1 MKRSQLKNR
10 LKKILHNCPY
20 LIALLVT
27 WFVMAAGGIGLCLYR
42 HYNVMEQTDGFT
54 EPVFV
59 VWMDGES
66 WEADT
71 FAERNQIHNSVP
83 SQNEFGN
90 EIGIGNRTGYGNETG
105 IGTGTGIAT
114 EISRTDG
121 IQNDE
126 YDKTSAEI
134 AGGKPAEN
142 DRYWDKDG
150 KTADQNDQKSDPDT
164 ANDEK
169 EDMHMG
175 ETLYVEYEPVETDS
189 IYYFDVGKT
198 ALTTTYDYRKV
209 RESYFEDAV
218 FFGDSRTLGISDY
231 AGFDA
236 DFYCENGMTIYKL
249 LDDKGV
255 ENQDT
260 GKKENIPQL
269 LQQKQYGKIYIMLG
283 MNELGYGTTDVFLEQ
298 YRTVVEQIRAW
309 QPDAVI
315 YILANLHV
323 NREKNNMETEFNN
336 VNINAKNV
344 AAASLANG
352 EDIFYLDANPLFI
365 DEEGFLLD
373 ELTFDGVHLYAD
385 GYTVWRDFLMEHGVV
400 RSSGKE

>member
-1 MKRSQLKNR
+1 MKRNQWKTR
-10 LKKILHNCPY
+10 FKKILHNCPY

-27 WFVMAAGGIGLCLYR
+27 WFVMTAGGIGLCLYR
-42 HYNVMEQTDGFT
+42 NYNVMEQTDGLS
-54 EPVFV
+54 EPVFA
-59 VWMDGES
+59 VWMNRGQRKD
-66 WEADT
+66 
-71 FAERNQIHNSVP
+71 AE
-83 SQNEFGN
+83 
-90 EIGIGNRTGYGNETG
+90 
-105 IGTGTGIAT
+105 IGTGNGTETGT

-121 IQNDE
+121 MQIDE
-126 YDKTSAEI
+126 SGKIPSEM
-134 AGGKPAEN
+134 AGGKPTEN
-142 DRYWDKDG
+142 DRNRDRDS
-150 KTADQNDQKSDPDT
+150 QSESVNQSDQKLDSD
-164 ANDEK
+164 AVNEGK
-169 EDMHMG
+169 EELHLG
-175 ETLYVEYEPVETDS
+175 ETLYVEYEPIETDS

-198 ALTTTYDYRKV
+198 ALTTMYDYQKV

-236 DFYCENGMTIYKL
+236 DFYCENGMTVYKL

-255 ENQDT
+255 VNQST
-260 GKKENIPQL
+260 GKKESIPQL
-269 LQQKQYGKIYIMLG
+269 LQQKKYGKIYIMLG

-298 YRTVVEQIRAW
+298 YRAVVDQIRAW

-365 DEEGFLLD
+365 DEEGFLQD

-385 GYTVWRDFLMEHGVV
+385 GYMVWRNFLMEHGVV
-400 RSSGKE
+400 KFSEKK

>member
-1 MKRSQLKNR
+1 MKHNHWKNH

-20 LIALLVT
+20 LVALLVT
-27 WFVMAAGGIGLCLYR
+27 WFVMTAGGIGLCLYR
-42 HYNVMEQTDGFT
+42 HYNVMEQTDGLS
-54 EPVFV
+54 EPVFS
-59 VWMDGES
+59 VWMDKKS
-66 WEADT
+66 READA
-71 FAERNQIHNSVP
+71 FAERNQIQNPDSL
-83 SQNEFGN
+83 QNEVRN
-90 EIGIGNRTGYGNETG
+90 EIGTGNRTGYGTEIETG
-105 IGTGTGIAT
+105 NGVGIGT
-114 EISRTDG
+114 EISRTQDLP
-121 IQNDE
+121 NNE
-126 YDKTSAEI
+126 SDKTPAEMTE
-134 AGGKPAEN
+134 GKPKES
-142 DRYWDKDG
+142 DRNRGKDS
-150 KTADQNDQKSDPDT
+150 KTANRNDQESDPDVT
-164 ANDEK
+164 NEERKDL
-169 EDMHMG
+169 HMG
-175 ETLYVEYEPVETDS
+175 ETLYVDYDPVETDS

-198 ALTTTYDYRKV
+198 ALTTTYDYQKV

-231 AGFDA
+231 AGLDA
-236 DFYCENGMTIYKL
+236 DFYCENGMTVYKL

-255 ENQDT
+255 VNQDT
-260 GKKENIPQL
+260 GKKENIPQML
-269 LQQKQYGKIYIMLG
+269 KQKKFGKIYIMLG

-298 YRTVVEQIRAW
+298 YRTVVDQIRAW

-344 AAASLANG
+344 AAAGLANG

-365 DEEGFLLD
+365 DEEGFLQD

-400 RSSGKE
+400 R

>member
-1 MKRSQLKNR
+1 MKHSQWKNR
-10 LKKILHNCPY
+10 FKKILHNCPY

-27 WFVMAAGGIGLCLYR
+27 WFIMTAGGIGLCLYQN
-42 HYNVMEQTDGFT
+42 YNVMEQTDGLS

-59 VWMDGES
+59 VWMDRKNR
-66 WEADT
+66 EAD
-71 FAERNQIHNSVP
+71 ALAGLNQT
-83 SQNEFGN
+83 QNPASLQSEVGD
-90 EIGIGNRTGYGNETG
+90 EAGTGNRTGYGNEIGTGNETG
-105 IGTGTGIAT
+105 IGT
-114 EISRTDG
+114 EISRMKD

-126 YDKTSAEI
+126 SDKTPAEM
-134 AGGKPAEN
+134 ASGKMTEN
-142 DRYWDKDG
+142 DRIRGEDNK
-150 KTADQNDQKSDPDT
+150 AASQNDQKSDAD
-164 ANDEK
+164 AVNDRN
-169 EDMHMG
+169 EDLHIG
-175 ETLYVEYEPVETDS
+175 ETLYMEYEPIETDS
-189 IYYFDVGKT
+189 IYYFDVGMT
-198 ALTTTYDYRKV
+198 ALTTSYDYQKV

-236 DFYCENGMTIYKL
+236 DFYCENGMTVYKL

-255 ENQDT
+255 VNQGT

-269 LQQKQYGKIYIMLG
+269 LKQKQYGKIYIMLG

-352 EDIFYLDANPLFI
+352 KDIFYLDANPLFI
-365 DEEGFLLD
+365 DEEGFLRD

-385 GYTVWRDFLMEHGVV
+385 GYTVWRNFLMEHGVV
-400 RSSGKE
+400 RFFEKE